1 MEFHDVNMKL
11 TFLGAARNVTGS
23 RTLVE
28 TGNHKFLIDCGYF
41 QERKFQD
48 RNWHA
53 FPVDPSTIDAVLM
66 THAHLDHC
74 GLLPRLVANGF
85 KGKILCTSATAD
97 IIAIILRDSA
107 RLQQEDIRQK
117 IKRHKRK
124 GKTAPHGYAPL
135 YTIDDAEQAI
145 SMLDHI
151 QFNTEVSLAEGV
163 TASWHESGHILG
175 AGSIRIEALENGEP
189 KSVLFSGDI
198 GRSEMPLLRDPSTP
212 PGADVVVMES
222 TYGDRQHA
230 PKEDI
235 PGQLEDIIN
244 DTHARGGNLV
254 IPSFAVE
261 RTQDLF
267 YHFTQLL
274 AEKRI
279 PPTLVFLDSPM
290 AVRVTEVFKKHP
302 ELMDEETMELLHSG
316 HHPCDFSGLNMSR
329 TRTQSKAINR
339 IKGTVCIVA
348 GSGMC
353 TGGRIKHHLLA
364 NIEREESTILFVG
377 YQAEGTLGRHILS
390 RPDDVRILGNR
401 CKVKARIAQINGFS
415 GHADQKEMTDWLRA
429 ISPQPKTLLLNHGEN
444 DVAIGFAREL
454 GEAFGVDAHAPEFEE
469 TIEV

>member
-1 MEFHDVNMKL
+1 MKL

-23 RTLVE
+23 RTLIE
-28 TGNHKFLIDCGYF
+28 SGSHKFLIDCGYF

-48 RNWHA
+48 RNWHE
-53 FPVDPSTIDAVLM
+53 FPVDPKTLQAVLM

-85 KGKILCTSATAD
+85 RGKILATSATAD

-107 RLQQEDIRQK
+107 KLQQEDIRQK

-124 GKTAPHGYAPL
+124 GKTAPHGYDPL
-135 YTIDDAEQAI
+135 YTIEDAEQAI
-145 SMLDHI
+145 SMLHHVDFDRPI
-151 QFNTEVSLAEGV
+151 PLAEGI

-175 AGSIRIEALENGEP
+175 AGSIRVEAAENGET

-198 GRSEMPLLRDPSTP
+198 GRSDMPLLRDPSTP
-212 PGADVVVMES
+212 PGADVVIMES
-222 TYGDRQHA
+222 TYGNRIHA

-235 PGQLEDIIN
+235 QGQLEEIIN

-267 YHFTQLL
+267 YHFTTLL
-274 AEKRI
+274 SEKRI
-279 PPTLVFLDSPM
+279 PSTLVFLDSPM

-302 ELMDEETMELLHSG
+302 ELMDAETAALLESG
-316 HHPCDFSGLNMSR
+316 HHPCDFSGLNLSR

-377 YQAEGTLGRHILS
+377 YQAEGTLGRHILTK
-390 RPDDVRILGNR
+390 PEEVRILGQR
-401 CKVKARIAQINGFS
+401 CKVNARIAQINGFS
-415 GHADQKEMTDWLRA
+415 GHADQQEMTDWLKA
-429 ISPQPKTLLLNHGEN
+429 ISPAPKRLLLNHGEEN
-444 DVAIGFAREL
+444 VALEFAEQLSQEL
-454 GEAFGVDAHAPEFEE
+454 GLDTHVPEFEE
-469 TIEV
+469 TVEL

>member
-1 MEFHDVNMKL
+1 MKL
-11 TFLGAARNVTGS
+11 TFFGAARNVTGS

-28 TGNHKFLIDCGYF
+28 TGSHKFLVDCGYF

-48 RNWHA
+48 RNWHE
-53 FPVDPSTIDAVLM
+53 FPVNPGSIEAVLM

-85 KGKILCTSATAD
+85 RGRILATSATAD

-107 RLQQEDIRQK
+107 KLQQEDIRQK
-117 IKRHKRK
+117 IKRHQKS
-124 GKTAPHGYAPL
+124 GKTAPHGYKPL
-135 YTIDDAEQAI
+135 YTLEDAEHAI
-145 SMLDHI
+145 SMIHHVT
-151 QFNTEVSLAEGV
+151 FEKPFPLADGI

-175 AGSIRIEALENGEP
+175 AGNIRIEVNEGGET

-198 GRSEMPLLRDPSTP
+198 GRSSMPLLRDPCTP
-212 PGADVVVMES
+212 PGADVVIMES
-222 TYGDRQHA
+222 TYGNRVHA

-244 DTHARGGNLV
+244 DTHKRGGNLV

-274 AEKRI
+274 SEKRI
-279 PPTLVFLDSPM
+279 PSTMVFLDSPM
-290 AVRVTEVFKKHP
+290 AVRVTEVFKRHP
-302 ELMDEETMELLHSG
+302 ELMDVETMDLLNSG
-316 HHPCDFSGLNMSR
+316 HHPCDFPGLNLSR

-364 NIEREESTILFVG
+364 NISREESTILFVG

-390 RPDDVRILGNR
+390 KPEEVRILGNL
-401 CKVKARIAQINGFS
+401 CSVKARIAQINGFS
-415 GHADQKEMTDWLRA
+415 GHADQKEMTDWLKA
-429 ISPQPKTLLLNHGEN
+429 ITPAPKRILLNHGEEK
-444 DVAIGFAREL
+444 VALGFAEKLHDEL
-454 GEAFGVDAHAPEFEE
+454 GIDTHVPGFEE
-469 TIEV
+469 SVVI

>member
-1 MEFHDVNMKL
+1 MKL

-28 TGNHKFLIDCGYF
+28 TGSHKFLIDCGYF

-48 RNWHA
+48 RNWHE
-53 FPVDPSTIDAVLM
+53 FPVNPGSIEAVLM

-85 KGKILCTSATAD
+85 NGKILATSATAD

-117 IKRHKRK
+117 IKRHKRQ
-124 GKTAPHGYAPL
+124 GKTSPHGYDPL
-135 YTIDDAEQAI
+135 YTLDDAEHAI
-145 SMLDHI
+145 SMIRHVT
-151 QFNTEVSLAEGV
+151 FEKPVSLADGV

-175 AGSIRIEALENGEP
+175 AGSIRVEAHENGET

-198 GRSEMPLLRDPSTP
+198 GRSDMPLLRDPSTP

-222 TYGDRQHA
+222 TYGDRTHA

-235 PGQLEDIIN
+235 PGQLEEIIN
-244 DTHARGGNLV
+244 DTHKRGGNLV

-267 YHFTQLL
+267 YHFTELL
-274 AEKRI
+274 AAKRI
-279 PPTLVFLDSPM
+279 PSTLVFLDSPM
-290 AVRVTEVFKKHP
+290 AIRVTDVFKKHP
-302 ELMDEETMELLHSG
+302 ELMDDETVKLLESG
-316 HHPCDFSGLNMSR
+316 HHPCDFSGLNLSR

-377 YQAEGTLGRHILS
+377 YQAEGTLGRHIL
-390 RPDDVRILGNR
+390 RKPDDVRILGNR
-401 CKVKARIAQINGFS
+401 CTIKARIAQINGFS
-415 GHADQKEMTDWLRA
+415 GHADQQEMTDWLKSITPA
-429 ISPQPKTLLLNHGEN
+429 PKKLLLNHGEEK
-444 DVAIGFAREL
+444 VAIGFAERL
-454 GEAFGVDAHAPEFEE
+454 GEQLGVEAHAPEFLE
-469 TIEV
+469 TVEV

>member
-1 MEFHDVNMKL
+1 MKL

-23 RTLVE
+23 RTLIE
-28 TGNHKFLIDCGYF
+28 TGGHRFLIDCGYF

-48 RNWHA
+48 RNWHE
-53 FPVDPSTIDAVLM
+53 FPVEPSSIEAVLM

-85 KGKILCTSATAD
+85 KGKILATSATAD

-124 GKTAPHGYAPL
+124 GKTSPHGYKPL
-135 YTIDDAEQAI
+135 YTVDDAEHAI
-145 SMLDHI
+145 SMIRHI
-151 QFNTEVSLAEGV
+151 QFEEPVTLTDGV

-175 AGSIRIEALENGEP
+175 AGSIRVEADENGEK

-198 GRSEMPLLRDPSTP
+198 GRSDMPLLRDPSTP
-212 PGADVVVMES
+212 PGADVVIMES
-222 TYGDRQHA
+222 TYGNRVHA

-235 PGQLEDIIN
+235 PGQLEEIIN

-267 YHFTQLL
+267 YHFTELL
-274 AEKRI
+274 AAKKI
-279 PPTLVFLDSPM
+279 PSTLVFLDSPM

-302 ELMDEETMELLHSG
+302 DLMDDETVALLESG
-316 HHPCDFSGLNMSR
+316 HHPCDFSGLNLSR

-353 TGGRIKHHLLA
+353 TGGRIKHHLLS

-390 RPDDVRILGNR
+390 KPDEVRILGNR
-401 CKVKARIAQINGFS
+401 CKINARIAQINGFS
-415 GHADQKEMTDWLRA
+415 GHADQEEMTKWLKA
-429 ISPQPKTLLLNHGEN
+429 ISPAPKKLLLNHGEEK
-444 DVAIGFAREL
+444 VALGFAQQLGDEL
-454 GEAFGVDAHAPEFEE
+454 GIESYAPEFEE